1 MYVIL
6 LLEAYNSMAEIKEL
20 KEDLES
26 VRIRVSKPVLAF
38 LAILFGIL
46 VFVLPSFQRLIIGS
60 FFIIQ
65 GIILFSE
72 YSKSRQRR

>member
-1 MYVIL
+1 MYMIL

-72 YSKSRQRR
+72 YSKSRQKR

>member
-72 YSKSRQRR
+72 YSKSRQKR

>member
-1 MYVIL
+1 MYMIL

>member
-1 MYVIL
+1 
-6 LLEAYNSMAEIKEL
+6 MAEIKEL